1 MNDFLSALP
10 WRLAALAALI
20 VGGLSV
26 FNEVDTWVGLERC
39 GIAFAAFWALG
50 SFAKGLLHAAEPRRH
65 ERVARPLGTRRL
77 AGGEAQSGDQNGRA
91 A

>member
-20 VGGLSV
+20 VGGLSAI
-26 FNEVDTWVGLERC
+26 NGVDAWVGLERC
-39 GIAFAAFWALG
+39 GLAFAAFLALG
-50 SFAKGLLHAAEPRRH
+50 NLAKGLLRATEPKRQV
-65 ERVARPLGTRRL
+65 RVPRPSGTRRL
-77 AGGEAQSGDQNGRA
+77 IDDESASSDQNGRA

>member
-26 FNEVDTWVGLERC
+26 VNGVDTWVGLERC
-39 GIAFAAFWALG
+39 GFAFLVFWALG
-50 SFAKGLLHAAEPRRH
+50 SFAKGLLRAAEPRRPA
-65 ERVARPLGTRRL
+65 RVARPSGTRRL
-77 AGGEAQSGDQNGRA
+77 MSEDQTAGDQNSRA